1 MSEIQTLE
9 HGKII
14 VLPENA
20 DSIAAVIDRAAR
32 DKSVDIDKLERLLAM
47 KERIDARAAEAAFN
61 ESMKFAQEEMPN
73 IFRDAKNSHT
83 NSRYARL
90 ESVNNAVVPVY
101 TRHGFSLS
109 FGTAECP
116 RPGFYR
122 VTCIV
127 SHIAGHSRSYQ
138 CDIPD
143 DGQGAKGNANKTAT
157 HAFGSTMS
165 YARRYLTLLIF
176 NLTLTNED
184 DDANPNPKPDHD
196 GDAPKVAPR
205 QSRGELDSKMAA
217 LSSAWKSKNEQRLG
231 EPDAEYRN
239 RFFEWAA
246 LKLALES
253 PDAPIPWT
261 AGNIDKLMG
270 FLK

>member
-1 MSEIQTLE
+1 MSETTE
-9 HGKII
+9 II
-14 VLPENA
+14 VPIPES
-20 DSIAAVIDRAAR
+20 SIATIIDRAAR

-47 KERIDARAAEAAFN
+47 KERIDARNAEAAFN
-61 ESMKFAQEEMPN
+61 ESMKFAQEEMPP
-73 IFRDAKNSHT
+73 IFRDAENQHT
-83 NSRYARL
+83 RSRYARL

-101 TRHGFSLS
+101 TKHGFSLS

-116 RPGFYR
+116 KPGFYR

-127 SHIAGHSRSYQ
+127 SHIAGHSRPYQ

-184 DDANPNPKPDHD
+184 NDANPNPQPEAD
-196 GDAPKVAPR
+196 GDQPKVEPR
-205 QSRGELDSKMAA
+205 AQRSETETLKSN
-217 LSSAWKSKNEQRLG
+217 LWKKWQAKFPRNVTESEKDYG
-231 EPDAEYRN
+231 N
-239 RFFEWAA
+239 RFKEWATNA
-246 LKLALES
+246 IAPDNNFTTLNLKSALE
-253 PDAPIPWT
+253 
-261 AGNIDKLMG
+261 LV
-270 FLK
+270 